1 LVTILILTVLAALI
15 FPLRSSNSIKVNAQS
30 NTTLLV
36 PQAYPT
42 IQSAIDA
49 AASGDTIIV
58 APGMYQENLDIS
70 GKAIRLISEFAQSGD
85 PAIISGSVIDG
96 QLSGSKAAITIQ
108 NDSTGTEINGFTIQ
122 NAEAGISARSNTFIV
137 NNRFIGTVDGISVTN
152 TNVEIRNNTF
162 EQNTD
167 DGIDFDEISSG
178 IIENNIICNNGND
191 GIEVR
196 LHNYTG
202 DPLNITIRGN
212 FIANNQDDGIQL
224 IDYPKVTP
232 RVFLIERNI
241 IVDNGKV
248 GIGLMDKGK
257 TFEDFR
263 GAPIPERI
271 MVYDNTFS
279 GNPYGLTGG
288 ANLIAINN
296 IFANSSQAA
305 MKNVQSGSIAAH
317 NLFWANNIDYENCS
331 YDPATTFSGDPLL
344 DAAYQPASGS
354 PAIDA
359 GTAHFVWN
367 GETVLDIAP
376 EHYSGSAPDLGHT
389 D

>member
-1 LVTILILTVLAALI
+1 M
-15 FPLRSSNSIKVNAQS
+15 
-30 NTTLLV
+30 V

-49 AASGDTIIV
+49 AASGDTILV
-58 APGMYQENLDIS
+58 APGTYLENLDIS
-70 GKAIRLISEFAQSGD
+70 GKSIRLMSEFAQSGD
-85 PAIISGSVIDG
+85 PALIIGTVIDG
-96 QLSGSKAAITIQ
+96 QFRGKNAAIDIQ

-122 NAEAGISARSNTFIV
+122 NAEAGISARSNAVII
-137 NNRFIGTVDGISVTN
+137 NNRFIGTVDGIGVTN
-152 TNVEIRNNTF
+152 ANVEIRNNTF
-162 EQNTD
+162 EQNSD
-167 DGIDFDEISSG
+167 DGIDFDRISSG
-178 IIENNIICNNGND
+178 IIENNIVRNNGND
-191 GIEVR
+191 GIEIR

-202 DPLNITIRGN
+202 DPINITIRGN
-212 FIANNQDDGIQL
+212 FIANNQEDGIQL
-224 IDYPKVTP
+224 IDYPKITP

-241 IVDNGKV
+241 IVNNAKV

-296 IFANSSQAA
+296 IFSHSSLAA
-305 MKNVQSGSIAAH
+305 MKNVQAGSIAAF
-317 NLFWANNIDYENCS
+317 NLFWANSMDYENS
-331 YDPATTFSGDPLL
+331 SIDPATTSNSDPML
-344 DAAYQPASGS
+344 DANYQPASGS

-367 GETVLDIAP
+367 GETVLNIAP
-376 EHYSGSAPDLGHT
+376 EHYSGSAPDLGYT